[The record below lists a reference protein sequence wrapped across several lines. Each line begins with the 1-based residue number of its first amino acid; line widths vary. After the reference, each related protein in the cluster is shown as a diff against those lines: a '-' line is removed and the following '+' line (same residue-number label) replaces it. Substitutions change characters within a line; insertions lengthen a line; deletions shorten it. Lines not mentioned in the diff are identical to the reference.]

1 MPISTSKHTAKVARG
16 AAASCPAERERE
28 REAGGPSFVLHRSID
43 PLQSSAAA
51 AVGEAHGRFR
61 RGALREGKVVRRQL
75 RLLRQALD
83 GDARRPRDEVCL
95 DPGVHRGAAGSI
107 DGWID

>member
-1 MPISTSKHTAKVARG
+1 MQLP
-16 AAASCPAERERE
+16 AAQQREKERERG
-28 REAGGPSFVLHRSID
+28 GGPSFVLHRSID

-83 GDARRPRDEVCL
+83 GDACRPRDEVCL